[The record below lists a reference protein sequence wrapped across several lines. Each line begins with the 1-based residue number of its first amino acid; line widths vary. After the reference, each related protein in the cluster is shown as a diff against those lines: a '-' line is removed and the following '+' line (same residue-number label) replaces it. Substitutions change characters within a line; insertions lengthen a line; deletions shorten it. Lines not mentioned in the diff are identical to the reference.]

1 MDHFTENKKIKY
13 FYSNAVNGS
22 CLKKCVSFL
31 QKFHFYKNTECYLR
45 ISIKTLMLA
54 FFDLV
59 SPLLEIY
66 PRVIS
71 TCIHKDICVRVFL
84 TASISIAKSKSHQDG

>member
-1 MDHFTENKKIKY
+1 MDHFTENKKITY

-22 CLKKCVSFL
+22 CLKKRGSFL
-31 QKFHFYKNTECYLR
+31 QKFHFYRNTEGYLR
-45 ISIKTLMLA
+45 ISIKTLMWA

-71 TCIHKDICVRVFL
+71 TCIRKDIYIRVFL
-84 TASISIAKSKSHQDG
+84 TASV

>member
-1 MDHFTENKKIKY
+1 MH
-13 FYSNAVNGS
+13 
-22 CLKKCVSFL
+22 
-31 QKFHFYKNTECYLR
+31 KFHFYRNTEGYLR
-45 ISIKTLMLA
+45 ISIKTLMWA

-71 TCIHKDICVRVFL
+71 TCIHKDIYKYGRGFEL
-84 TASISIAKSKSHQDG
+84 SSGQKLERFSKEGL